1 VTVEVIDTINSIAW
15 VLANLVLAY
24 TALALVIFVIMYYAL
39 FDPRATTGGKLIF
52 RFMLSLVGIVGL
64 VFVGIFVDPSMDRG
78 WGVYPAD
85 VEPWRPVLRLIIY
98 GYVAFTITSL
108 AALLVRRK
116 WRPNSLKIAPAQDLV
131 KVRHPTTEI
140 PVVDPSDDR
149 AHGSSLFEK
158 YDEHK

>member
-1 VTVEVIDTINSIAW
+1 MDFINAFNSIAW
-15 VLANLVLAY
+15 VLANMILAY
-24 TALALVIFVIMYYAL
+24 TALALVVFVIMYYAL

-64 VFVGIFVDPSMDRG
+64 VFVGIFVDPAMNQS
-78 WGVYPAD
+78 WSSYP
-85 VEPWRPVLRLIIY
+85 ENIEIWRPALRLAIY

-131 KVRHPTTEI
+131 KVRHSTNEI
-140 PVVDPSDDR
+140 PIVKPFLKAKDDQ
-149 AHGSSLFEK
+149 
-158 YDEHK
+158 